1 MGPPG
6 LPCGH
11 QDGPVATKTLVHVQ
25 EQPVGP
31 VTLQLGRRRV
41 GRAVLV
47 AGEAGQVV
55 AAERGRGG
63 AAEHGGGP
71 GVDAEHPAR
80 GQGGEEPPQKEAEG
94 SLGGFAKI
102 PASMVPP
109 GQALGGGS
117 GGLRAAGGVP
127 VG

>member
-1 MGPPG
+1 MSPI
-6 LPCGH
+6 
-11 QDGPVATKTLVHVQ
+11 
-25 EQPVGP
+25 
-31 VTLQLGRRRV
+31 TLQLGRCRV
-41 GRAVLV
+41 GCAVLV

-71 GVDAEHPAR
+71 GVDAEHPAG

-94 SLGGFAKI
+94 SLGGFAREIKTR
-102 PASMVPP
+102 PRWCLQDKPW
-109 GQALGGGS
+109 GFG
-117 GGLRAAGGVP
+117 RAQGCGGVP